1 RAAAAR
7 AKARDRKRLERY
19 GGIIES
25 DDAVE
30 DKLPELWSDELLDL
44 MWRNAERRFATRY
57 PCELAIEVD
66 PPRAAFS
73 AWYELFPRSF
83 GGFRGVEA
91 ELPRI
96 ARMGFDVLYLPPIH
110 PIGDTHRQG
119 RNNAVAAAEGDVAT

>member
-1 RAAAAR
+1 
-7 AKARDRKRLERY
+7 
-19 GGIIES
+19 
-25 DDAVE
+25 AVE
-30 DKLPELWSDELLDL
+30 DKVLELWSDELLDL
-44 MWRNAERRFATRY
+44 MWRNAERHFATRY

-110 PIGDTHRQG
+110 PIGETVRKG
-119 RNNAVAAAEGDVAT
+119 PNNATTATADAAGSPRAVGAAGGGHTAVHPCLGTTDDLR